1 MMAAGQR
8 VRRSAVLP
16 QCVIPVRM
24 SRFAR
29 PSIAFWWQKCGEES
43 ILSRSKGAKQMGYAL
58 TLQQRPGYFIKC
70 LVTIA
75 VIFLAASACDPQAA
89 PGGQAPGAAW
99 AQELN
104 KYPGLMAEIDQLV

>member
-1 MMAAGQR
+1 MMAAGRR

-43 ILSRSKGAKQMGYAL
+43 ILSRFKEAKRMGYAL
-58 TLQQRPGYFIKC
+58 TLQQRQSYFIKC
-70 LVTIA
+70 VLVIA
-75 VIFLAASACDPQAA
+75 AIFLAASACDAQATPEGQVPRSDVGSGA
-89 PGGQAPGAAW
+89 EQVSGIDGGDWP
-99 AQELN
+99 
-104 KYPGLMAEIDQLV
+104 